1 MHRGFVKMTV
11 LSLITGVF
19 GLLLSVIPPALK
31 LEEDLGLHLLFA
43 LRGPMEVPRDVLIV
57 SMDNESAQNLS
68 LLSKPEKWPR
78 SIHASLIQNLIAEEA
93 GVIAFD
99 IFFEEPKIPE
109 EDAQFAKVIKAA
121 RNVVLCE
128 MLRQETV
135 PLTDE
140 KGVRT
145 GLINVEKQL
154 PPLPVFAESAVAT
167 APFPLPKVPVKVSRY
182 WTFKTEAGD
191 KPTLPVVAFQV
202 HGLQVY
208 DEFVRLLGMQLPL
221 ASARIPPNRDAVVAD
236 GNVEKLAMSLREI
249 FLERPDL
256 TRAMLTAAEREPF
269 SFIPPA
275 NARLLKAL
283 IRMYSAP
290 DRAYLNFYG
299 PPGTIPTIP
308 YYRILQ
314 GRSPSDES
322 PYVQGLKGKVLFI
335 GLSQLLRPEQR
346 DGFYTVFSQPNGIDM
361 SGVEVAATAFANI
374 LDGTHI
380 QPLGTLNTILL
391 LSLWGFLLSF
401 VCRFLPAAPSAIC
414 VSLAAI
420 AYLWLAHHAFKT
432 SFTWYPLVVP
442 LVAQLPVAFFGTLW
456 WKYRDTH
463 RERDLIRRA
472 FGYYLPDKVVDEISR
487 GMGDMKA
494 APETVFGTC
503 LSSDGEQYV
512 RLSEVMTPQEL
523 NRFMNSYYEAVF
535 QPVRRHG
542 GIISDVVG
550 DSMMAIWAA
559 SHSDKDLRFQACI
572 AALEVV
578 DAVRLFNANGT
589 SAGYRLPIRVG
600 LHSGHVSLGS
610 IGGIDHYEYRAV
622 GDVVNTASRIETL
635 NKLLRTR
642 VLVSE
647 EVVEGLE
654 DLLLRRLGWFILP
667 GKTKPVAIF
676 ELIGLLR
683 EAGDET
689 RRLCE
694 RFSKGLSAYLK
705 QAWDEAIRAFQSCLE
720 TDRHDGPSTF
730 FLGQSEL
737 LKESPPGENWDGVF
751 VVTTK

>member
-11 LSLITGVF
+11 LGVITGVF
-19 GLLLSVIPPALK
+19 GLLLSVIPLALK
-31 LEEDLGLHLLFA
+31 LEEDLGLHVFFT
-43 LRGPMEVPRDVLIV
+43 LRGPMEAPRDVLIV
-57 SMDNESAQNLS
+57 SMDNVSAQNLS

-99 IFFEEPKIPE
+99 IFFEEPRVPE
-109 EDAQFAKVIKAA
+109 EDAQFARVIKAA

-128 MLRQETV
+128 TLKQETV

-140 KGVRT
+140 NGIRI

-154 PPLPVFAESAVAT
+154 PPLSVFAESAVAT

-202 HGLQVY
+202 HCLQVY
-208 DEFVRLLGMQLPL
+208 DEFLRLLAMQLPP
-221 ASARIPPNRDAVVAD
+221 AAARIPASRDAVLAA
-236 GNVEKLAMSLREI
+236 GSVEKLVMSLREI

-256 TRAMLTAAEREPF
+256 APAMLAAVEKEPF
-269 SFIPPA
+269 SSISPA

-283 IRMYSAP
+283 IRMYGAP

-299 PPGTIPTIP
+299 PPGTISTIP

-314 GRSPSDES
+314 GRSQSEES
-322 PYVQGLKGKVLFI
+322 TYLQEANGKALFI

-361 SGVEVAATAFANI
+361 SGVEVGATAFANI
-374 LDGTHI
+374 LDGTQI
-380 QPLGTLNTILL
+380 QPLGPRKAILL
-391 LSLWGFLLSF
+391 LVLWGFLLSF

-414 VSLAAI
+414 VILAAV
-420 AYLWLAHHAFKT
+420 AYLAAACHAFRT
-432 SFTWYPLVVP
+432 AFTWTPLVIP
-442 LVAQLPVAFFGTLW
+442 LLAQLPAAFFGTLW

-463 RERDLIRRA
+463 RERDIIRRA

-494 APETVFGTC
+494 APQTVFGTC

-523 NRFMNSYYEAVF
+523 NRFMNTYYETVF
-535 QPVRRHG
+535 HPVRRHG

-550 DSMMAIWAA
+550 DSMMAIWAT
-559 SHSDKDLRFQACI
+559 SHSDKDLRFQACV

-578 DAVRLFNANGT
+578 EAVRVFNANGT
-589 SAGYRLPIRVG
+589 STGYQLPIRVG

-635 NKLLRTR
+635 NKLLRTS

-654 DLLLRRLGWFILP
+654 DLLLRGLGRFVLP

-676 ELIGLLR
+676 ELMGPLR
-683 EAGDET
+683 DAEDET

-694 RFSKGLSAYLK
+694 RFSKGLSAYLER
-705 QAWDEAIRAFQSCLE
+705 AWDEAIHAFEACLE
-720 TDRHDGPSTF
+720 TNRDDGPSTF
-730 FLGQSEL
+730 FLGQSTF
-737 LKESPPGENWDGVF
+737 LKKSPPGENWDGVF
-751 VVTTK
+751 VVARK